1 MQELIVAN
9 RPQKLTTQ
17 IGQPG
22 RSMSLPPT
30 ISYLVSLRSKK
41 SRYVMES
48 YLNIIA
54 RLLGYDSHQE
64 IDWGVIDKDEVQFVM
79 EHLAQNDMAPNTSSV
94 YLAAIKGA
102 AKEAWVKKIIDAEH
116 YARIKMVKANRGSR
130 LPKGRRLTNEEVTA
144 IFEACLDDTIIGIR
158 DLSLL
163 SLIAETGLR
172 RSEAVSIKT
181 KDLNIGKN
189 VITITGKGNK
199 QRLVHLP
206 KFANKNLLNWL
217 DFRGN
222 ESGYL
227 YGRIR
232 RGDTIVTTTPLS
244 DKAVLY
250 ILERRRRMAGV
261 LEHCAPHDLRR
272 TFATRLFEMDVD
284 LLTIQRAMGHSQVAT
299 TQRYDRRGD
308 DAVSKVAQDF
318 GYFE

>member
-1 MQELIVAN
+1 
-9 RPQKLTTQ
+9 
-17 IGQPG
+17 
-22 RSMSLPPT
+22 
-30 ISYLVSLRSKK
+30 
-41 SRYVMES
+41 MES